1 MCKNFLAAYSS
12 AKIIKNQTSFSRVVI
27 TNVLPFFMNHSL
39 EQHGAGRDDRLKIR
53 SHRREWCSGLVQF
66 SSVATMWTCLYSE
79 RRRAHVA
86 CPRCSNWTPRETVQ
100 NTVARGTTWTHT
112 HTHAQISSVWLST
125 VKLRRDA
132 RQMGSFCHRRLVEPY
147 EISDVYGWV
156 TTKTN
161 VCLRNPIACQWSDS
175 LFL

>member
-1 MCKNFLAAYSS
+1 MFRTSS
-12 AKIIKNQTSFSRVVI
+12 
-27 TNVLPFFMNHSL
+27 
-39 EQHGAGRDDRLKIR
+39 
-53 SHRREWCSGLVQF
+53 VQF
-66 SSVATMWTCLYSE
+66 RSDDVNMPLQWETQGA
-79 RRRAHVA
+79 RRVSTLFQLDAAWNCAEHSRS
-86 CPRCSNWTPRETVQ
+86 RYDLD
-100 NTVARGTTWTHT
+100 THT

-175 LFL
+175 LFYKKYYSFDTADHWLVYKCRPNNWKWGSYSVTRGGTVALTQRK